1 MSFLIYKLN
10 LFCYE
15 KKVFIASAGTF
26 TSCKDYDDDISN
38 LQGQI
43 DGVAADVANLQAQI
57 NAGKWITNVAAIEGG
72 FTVTFSD
79 GQTFDIVNGA
89 AGAAGTQI
97 TIGEDGYWYFDG
109 EKSNYLAV
117 ANGETGKIN
126 VPYVNTEDGYW
137 YFYNEEGEAVKS
149 AYKAVGA
156 AYAVAANGGYNLYL
170 PNENGEM
177 NEAIFL
183 PGAGASI
190 TDMELTDLNGEIAQP
205 YKLTIYN
212 TEFNF
217 DSQTGD
223 VKSASDWK
231 GTKTLPADKSVVYS
245 TNELGLRI
253 NPTNVDGTDV
263 EYVLTNSQ
271 NITLSHIALKA
282 SEFKGLLKTRAA
294 YGNGLYTLKMDNTVF
309 TSDEAKEVNADLAKY
324 FNAYF
329 AVNADRTIRT
339 DYKIEMGGF
348 ALGEKLTD
356 LTVKNLQGAIAG
368 VGSSSC
374 TWENVKVGE
383 TYTVDAI
390 QASSLYDM
398 YFVVDDATKNAYDV
412 VVDNENHTFTVN
424 KNPDSSSLEAKL
436 PIAIYTAANNGTV
449 NKTVVTLSL
458 DAAIPSTGEYAE
470 ITTDVSTKK
479 DFSFDLAT
487 MKEGLGDL
495 QSWLLNVDL
504 ANVEYTLYKKY
515 ENNKLSEEV
524 SNAFT
529 SGLFKSTVVAA
540 DGKTA
545 TTDVNKAANIKVAID
560 NTKASTVGMELD
572 KTYYLEVT
580 YKSKKDGVSVLNTS
594 IVPVKFTAPAF
605 AEFFTIKAGYTNAGE
620 DIINAYF
627 YDKDSNGKGLTAV
640 QLKRYFEDSPK
651 YFDTIAYQEGNVD
664 DTNKKATD
672 LFTQLSMGTTDFSAI
687 EMDLK
692 GDFNADKGEVP
703 AGYGKVVT
711 INVTDDDYQGWK
723 YTTEG
728 DDTYSFQIRL
738 MSPIYEGDVTPAEG
752 NSIVINGNELKEGFD
767 ITSDMIIG
775 ADYNGNKYNV
785 VPDGVGT
792 NKLDKVNGVVVD
804 ANAAWAEPQIE
815 YAVPQFDKNKYI
827 KELKVT
833 AASSKD
839 GKVTANGTFNL
850 KGESIS
856 QDVTFEMP
864 VKVKDIWGYELTVNV
879 PVTITRTAE

>member
-1 MSFLIYKLN
+1 MRKKYLSAL
-10 LFCYE
+10 LFGALL
-15 KKVFIASAGTF
+15 FASAGTF

-43 DGVAADVANLQAQI
+43 DGVAADVADLQAQI

-79 GQTFDIVNGA
+79 GQTFNIVNGA
-89 AGAAGTQI
+89 PGTQI

-109 EKSNYLAV
+109 EKSDYLAV

-190 TDMELTDLNGEIAQP
+190 TDMELTDLNGEIEHPNQL
-205 YKLTIYN
+205 YIYN
-212 TEFNF
+212 DEFVF
-217 DSQTGD
+217 KSKTTDI
-223 VKSASDWK
+223 KSASDWN
-231 GTKTLPADKSVVYS
+231 GTKKLPADESMVYS

-263 EYVLTNSQ
+263 EYVLTTSQ
-271 NITLSHIALKA
+271 NNTLSHIVLKA
-282 SEFKGLLKTRAA
+282 SEYTELLKSRAA
-294 YGNGLYTLKMDNTVF
+294 YGNGLYKLKMDNTVL
-309 TSDEAKEVNADLAKY
+309 SANEAKDVNADLGKY
-324 FNAYF
+324 MNAYF

-339 DYKIEMGGF
+339 DYQVQMMGF
-348 ALGEKLTD
+348 AEAED
-356 LTVKNLQGAIAG
+356 LKDLVVKALEGGTAG
-368 VGSSSC
+368 VGSTNC
-374 TWENVKVGE
+374 VWEKVKVGQ
-383 TYTVDAI
+383 TYKVEAVE
-390 QASSLYDM
+390 ASSLYDM
-398 YFVVDDATKNAYDV
+398 YFVVDDATKDAYDV
-412 VVDNENHTFTVN
+412 VVDNENRTFTVN

-436 PIAIYTAANNGTV
+436 PITIYTAANDGTV
-449 NKTVVTLSL
+449 NKTVITLSL

-504 ANVEYTLYKKY
+504 ANVDYALYKKY
-515 ENNKLSEEV
+515 ENGKLSEEV
-524 SNAFT
+524 ANAFT
-529 SGLFKSTVVAA
+529 SKLFTATVVAA
-540 DGKTA
+540 DGKTP
-545 TTDVNKAANIKVAID
+545 TSDVNKAANIKIAID
-560 NTKASTVGMELD
+560 NSKASAVGMELD

-594 IVPVKFTAPAF
+594 VVPVKFTAPAF
-605 AEFFTIKAGYTNAGE
+605 AELFTIKAGYTNAGE

-627 YDKDSNGKGLTAV
+627 YDKDAQGKGVTAV
-640 QLKRYFEDSPK
+640 QLKRYFEESPN

-672 LFTQLSMGTTDFSAI
+672 LFTQLSTGTTDFSAI

-728 DDTYSFQIRL
+728 DDKYSFQIRL
-738 MSPIYEGDVTPAEG
+738 MSPIYEGTVAPAEG
-752 NSIVINGNELKEGFD
+752 NSIVINGNELKNGFN

-785 VPDGVGT
+785 VPDRVGT
-792 NKLDKVNGVVVD
+792 NDLGNVNGVVVD
-804 ANAAWAEPQIE
+804 GKAAWAEPQIE

-833 AASSKD
+833 AASSKE
-839 GKVTANGTFNL
+839 GKVTNGTFNL

-856 QDVTFEMP
+856 QDVTFDMP
-864 VKVKDIWGYELTVNV
+864 VKVRDIWGYELTVNV